1 MALFKRRFRATDLQA
16 LDDALDNNDCFV
28 MRLSALY
35 LKRVLERYPV
45 LDRDVIAF
53 ACWALGP
60 GTSDLT
66 EVVLD
71 NSSEKNFK
79 RLQEDFEDCLDG
91 EDYARIILKS
101 IKYDKAMAK
110 KVLRN
115 LLHLLDQ
122 RYNSLKKGQQ
132 SMLSKN
138 SQKFKKL
145 FSLDKDEQELCL
157 FLFLANSWDPVQQ
170 LFFSHFKVDFFA
182 GRKYLLAAL
191 GFSSATLN
199 RLLSGKLKKLGIV
212 KKSDLGFDLK
222 DDFVKL
228 FIDPENHLDPESLYS
243 EVQEIDIPLDYHLIC
258 ENEVKFIKGLL
269 QEKTSL
275 SKHILIYGPAGTG
288 KTSFVRALT
297 GEMPDPA
304 YEVRQGSKNES
315 EQRRAALLACINM
328 TNSGNGGS
336 IVIIDEADRM
346 LNTRSGFM
354 FSGEVQ
360 DKGWLN
366 SFMEQPGVRAVWI
379 VNDTSNIEESVLRR
393 FSYSLYF
400 KEFSRGK
407 RIQLWKTIAK
417 HNKVT
422 KQLKGKT
429 IERLARE
436 YEVSAAVIDLA
447 VKQARHSM
455 NKKTSFQDRVR
466 MSLDA
471 YLRLKNQGMPPRKEN
486 ILDRDFTLEGLNIQ
500 GNLDQLLSNLQ
511 VFGQSPESARNK
523 KNLQY
528 NMLFYGP
535 PGTGKSQLAK
545 YIALEL
551 DMDIITYRASDL
563 IDKYVGETEK
573 NIASMFARAEGK
585 GAVLVIDE
593 ADSFIFGR
601 DLAQRSFE
609 VNMVNEFLT
618 QMEKYSGILI
628 CTTNRF
634 QGLDKA
640 SVRRF
645 HQKFFF
651 DYLTSQGVR
660 IFYDE
665 FLYHL
670 PEVPPDE
677 DQLKRLDNLKMLSP
691 GDFKNVRDV
700 FDFYEDEVTHEQL
713 VSALEQEEKIK
724 KNQDGTARVGF

>member
-258 ENEVKFIKGLL
+258 ESEVKFIKGLL

-379 VNDTSNIEESVLRR
+379 VNDTGGIEDSVLRR
-393 FSYSLYF
+393 FSYSLHF
-400 KEFSRGK
+400 THFSRQK
-407 RIQLWKTIAK
+407 RIQLWKTIVS
-417 HNKVT
+417 HNKAGRYF
-422 KQLKGKT
+422 KKDT
-429 IERLARE
+429 IHKLAE
-436 YEVSAAVIDLA
+436 DYKVSPGVIDLA
-447 VKQARHSM
+447 VKQAGTAGKAGRP
-455 NKKTSFQDRVR
+455 FARRVR

-471 YLRLKNQGMPPRKEN
+471 HLRLSNQGMIPKKQDA
-486 ILDRDFTLEGLNIQ
+486 LDRNFNLEGLNID
-500 GNLDQLLSNLQ
+500 GDIHETIDQLEYFNSQ
-511 VFGQSPESARNK
+511 ARQAQDHK
-523 KNLQY
+523 VLQY
-528 NMLFYGP
+528 NLLFYGP

-545 YIALEL
+545 YLAREL
-551 DMDIITYRASDL
+551 DRDIMIRRGSDL
-563 IDKYVGETEK
+563 LDKYVGETEK
-573 NIASMFARAEGK
+573 LIAGMFAEAEAK
-585 GAVLVIDE
+585 EAVLVVDE

-601 DLAQRSFE
+601 EMAQRSWE
-609 VNMVNEFLT
+609 VGMVNEFLT
-618 QMEKYSGILI
+618 CMESYQGILI

-634 QGLDKA
+634 KGLDNA
-640 SVRRF
+640 SIRRF
-645 HQKFFF
+645 NQKLYF
-651 DYLTSQGVR
+651 DYLNKNGVE
-660 IFYDE
+660 IFYRK
-665 FLYHL
+665 FLSPL
-670 PEVPPDE
+670 CRD
-677 DQLKRLDNLKMLSP
+677 KMLPQHLTRLGKLTSLTP
-691 GDFKNVRDV
+691 GDFKNIRDIHV
-700 FDFYEDEVTHEQL
+700 MKSNTVNHTTL
-713 VSALEQEEKIK
+713 LAALEQESRLKEQQEGK
-724 KNQDGTARVGF
+724 KVGF